1 METST
6 TYWPLALYFALTV
19 LTVAALGVL
28 SYILGERH
36 MERTTAEPYESGIA
50 ATGSTRVR
58 VDVKYYLVAMFFVI
72 FDLEAV
78 FVFAWAISLREPSA
92 RPDGRGTW
100 RCSYFSGSSWWPSSI
115 SGGSEPSTGGKRAG
129 EEGEGVHRKGMP
141 GPCA

>member
-28 SYILGERH
+28 SSILGERH

-78 FVFAWAISLREPSA
+78 FVFAWAISLREAGWTGYVEMLVFLGVLMVALIYLWRLGALDWGEASRRRRRRSA
-92 RPDGRGTW
+92 
-100 RCSYFSGSSWWPSSI
+100 
-115 SGGSEPSTGGKRAG
+115 
-129 EEGEGVHRKGMP
+129 
-141 GPCA
+141 

>member
-19 LTVAALGVL
+19 LTVSALGVL
-28 SYILGERH
+28 SYVLGERH

-50 ATGSTRVR
+50 ATGSARVR

-78 FVFAWAISLREPSA
+78 FVFAWAISLREARWTGYVEMLVFLGVLTVALIYLWRLGALDWGEASRRRMRSA
-92 RPDGRGTW
+92 
-100 RCSYFSGSSWWPSSI
+100 
-115 SGGSEPSTGGKRAG
+115 E
-129 EEGEGVHRKGMP
+129 KGMSR
-141 GPCA
+141 PCA

>member
-78 FVFAWAISLREPSA
+78 FVFAWAISLREAGWTGYVEMLVFLGVLMVALIYLWRLGALDWGEASRRRRRRSA
-92 RPDGRGTW
+92 
-100 RCSYFSGSSWWPSSI
+100 
-115 SGGSEPSTGGKRAG
+115 
-129 EEGEGVHRKGMP
+129 
-141 GPCA
+141 

>member
-6 TYWPLALYFALTV
+6 AYWPLALYFALTV

-28 SYILGERH
+28 SSILGERH
-36 MERTTAEPYESGIA
+36 MERATAEPYESGIA

-78 FVFAWAISLREPSA
+78 FVFAWAISLREAGWTGYVEMLVFLGVLMVALIYLWRLGALDWGEASRRRRRRSA
-92 RPDGRGTW
+92 
-100 RCSYFSGSSWWPSSI
+100 
-115 SGGSEPSTGGKRAG
+115 
-129 EEGEGVHRKGMP
+129 
-141 GPCA
+141 